1 MKVKEIMV
9 KEVATL
15 DVNDELSLAND
26 IMRLGRIRHLP
37 VVDGTRLVGIVSERD
52 LFRSSLAQALGYASK
67 DTRDLMKTL
76 HIKDIMVTG
85 VITIPPDT
93 EMCEATKMMIEEKI
107 GCLPVVEDN
116 LLVGLITETDV
127 LMQYVKECE
136 KRLVRL
142 PAGSRELGIKEAGP
156 VARFFLSTPAA
167 FPPG

>member
-52 LFRSSLAQALGYASK
+52 LFRRSLAQALGYASK

-76 HIKDIMVTG
+76 RIKDVMVTG
-85 VITIPPDT
+85 VITISS
-93 EMCEATKMMIEEKI
+93 
-107 GCLPVVEDN
+107 GHRVVRSHQDDDRGKN
-116 LLVGLITETDV
+116 
-127 LMQYVKECE
+127 
-136 KRLVRL
+136 RL
-142 PAGSRELGIKEAGP
+142 PAGGGRQPAGGP
-156 VARFFLSTPAA
+156 DHRNRHPDAVYQGMR
-167 FPPG
+167 